1 MAMNLNQTAL
11 EAKRLG
17 VFTCE
22 RCQDLGD
29 AARTMADE
37 DISALVITDEEGFLR
52 GILSRTDLLRAAVT
66 REDWRTQPIAQFM
79 SQEVVTVPPT
89 ATLRDVAEILLDHRI
104 HRVVVTRQEKGRLRP
119 VSVISAAD
127 IVYHMAKTS

>member
-1 MAMNLNQTAL
+1 MNLNRTAL

-22 RCQDLGD
+22 QCHNLGE

-37 DISALVITDEEGFLR
+37 DISALVITDREGYLR
-52 GILSRTDLLRAAVT
+52 GILSRTDLLRAAVAS
-66 REDWRTQPIAQFM
+66 EDWQAQPVDQFM
-79 SQEVVTVPPT
+79 SQDVVTVPPT
-89 ATLRDVAEILLDHRI
+89 TTLRDVAEILLDHRI
-104 HRVVVTRQEKGRLRP
+104 HRVVVARQEQGRLRP

-127 IVYHMAKTS
+127 IVYHMAKES